1 MNWEPIQEALFTSF
15 RVGAIILPLFLLVDW
30 LNHKYGHAI
39 QHKLERSKKFMPF
52 FAALFGMLPGCNIAV
67 VIAILF
73 SEGVATLGTLVA
85 TIIAISDE
93 ALYVFIPLGFDAFV
107 PIMVAKFVVAVI
119 AGYLIDFFPQTKI
132 AKSKIEKDIEVCCAQ
147 HAHHDDTK
155 GKIVHSVKHTVRVML
170 IVFTVMA
177 FFNFISDTYGTN
189 YIKSGL
195 DSIGFL
201 EPAVAALIG
210 LIPGCGTSIAI
221 ATLYVEKIITFG
233 AAVAGLSTASGEVFV
248 VLAAR
253 GVKSK
258 NLFKIAAILV
268 IISTTAGLLL
278 NSFQF

>member
-1 MNWEPIQEALFTSF
+1 MNWEPIQEALITSF
-15 RVGAIILPLFLLVDW
+15 RVGVIILPLFLLVDW

-93 ALYVFIPLGFDAFV
+93 ALYVFIPLGLENYI
-107 PIMVAKFVVAVI
+107 PIMIAKFVIAVT
-119 AGYLIDFFPQTKI
+119 AGYLIDFFPQTRI

-147 HAHHDDTK
+147 HTHHDDTK
-155 GKIVHSVKHTVRVML
+155 GKIIHSFKHTIRVML

-177 FFNFISDTYGTN
+177 VFNFISETYGTTFIAN
-189 YIKSGL
+189 SL

-201 EPAVAALIG
+201 EPIIAALVG
-210 LIPGCGTSIAI
+210 LVPGCGTSIAI

-233 AAVAGLSTASGEVFV
+233 AVVAGLSAASGEVFV

-253 GVKSK
+253 GVKGK
-258 NLFKIAAILV
+258 HLIKIATILV
-268 IISTTAGLLL
+268 TISATAGLIL
-278 NSFQF
+278 NFLF